1 MWPLIGFLVGT
12 ATCLPTPPTQHN
24 QSTPFRLASTNTN
37 GMLLSSF
44 HISKEYEKQCQSPL
58 SDILNFTSNACIN
71 LHVTQEANHGPA
83 HDNEG
88 WTHTLNKLIA
98 PFHMHL
104 ARSNTSKQG
113 LASILDESTNSS
125 LYGRESLANGS
136 IQILRF
142 GSSNDPKNR
151 ARFFTVFNVYAP
163 TAPAISED
171 SAANYTIWADELIR
185 LVQKEKKNNTRILII
200 GDLNLAPI
208 NTL

>member
-1 MWPLIGFLVGT
+1 M
-12 ATCLPTPPTQHN
+12 
-24 QSTPFRLASTNTN
+24 
-37 GMLLSSF
+37 
-44 HISKEYEKQCQSPL
+44 
-58 SDILNFTSNACIN
+58 
-71 LHVTQEANHGPA
+71 
-83 HDNEG
+83 
-88 WTHTLNKLIA
+88 
-98 PFHMHL
+98 
-104 ARSNTSKQG
+104 
-113 LASILDESTNSS
+113 
-125 LYGRESLANGS
+125 NGS

-208 NTL
+208 NILDRESSHKRPTPGTYNHSTVQHRERKLWEHLVNNLQMIDVFRTLHP

>member
-1 MWPLIGFLVGT
+1 MEADKKRLIRPSLFRIQHGLITLIIICLIPSTSAAPSLHQVTNIMWPLIGFLVGT
-12 ATCLPTPPTQHN
+12 ATCLPIPPTQHN

-37 GMLLSSF
+37 GMLLSNF

-58 SDILNFTSNACIN
+58 SDILNFNSSACIN
-71 LHVTQEANHGPA
+71 LHVTLEANHGPA
-83 HDNEG
+83 QDNEG
-88 WTHTLNKLIA
+88 WTQTLNKLIT

-151 ARFFTVFNVYAP
+151 ARFFTVF
-163 TAPAISED
+163 
-171 SAANYTIWADELIR
+171 
-185 LVQKEKKNNTRILII
+185 
-200 GDLNLAPI
+200 
-208 NTL
+208 